1 MKNKCRAI
9 EKQKRLN
16 FEVEI
21 SPIMFMRQLSF
32 GIVVFAI
39 FFISACAISE
49 PSYDVPRKAI
59 LNQNAP
65 GTVWLMKNLFLDKSE
80 ICNLDY
86 LEYLH
91 WCYRKDKV
99 QYKKA
104 MPDTAC
110 WLNSEFNYKCLVA
123 YYLRYTFNRDYP
135 VVGLSFSQAQSYCK
149 WRTDRVNEV
158 AYMVEHHLKSLP
170 DSGLIIPQRVI
181 FRLPTS
187 EEWEYAA
194 MAGLNYKKYPLGYE
208 KLFFY
213 STMTKENL
221 NYQLLSKIDCDPQS
235 QPTVSSTSGYP
246 NRFGLYH
253 LLGNV
258 SEMVADSLYKGLNY
272 TTYIDGKPLT
282 QVDYN
287 HKMSFKY
294 TQPEPW
300 LGFRCICE
308 VKDYKYDASETIL
321 NDLIV
326 GNEFD
331 STYLKRLKRD
341 TNFAYYFYPGTFKNV
356 RNKGIFMASHE
367 FFVKNVQTEN
377 PADSLFLIFTESNLY
392 NKTKVKETSCAFLYY
407 YFPSNARLAKQKFKE
422 LDRYLTKMTRKRTV
436 GPILIYGGKP
446 KEHEKEISYVIDNDK
461 GGRCL
466 ILTLDFDIQSNMWF
480 VEIY

>member
-32 GIVVFAI
+32 WIVVFAI

-208 KLFFY
+208 KLFLMECIEEQTEAFEIVV
-213 STMTKENL
+213 TMSEKVLLDGKILEILPINEIVNKKETKEFL
-221 NYQLLSKIDCDPQS
+221 DCDKINGLLIVRS
-235 QPTVSSTSGYP
+235 RKSGD
-246 NRFGLYH
+246 RLK
-253 LLGNV
+253 LC
-258 SEMVADSLYKGLNY
+258 
-272 TTYIDGKPLT
+272 GKPGSKSLKKLMI
-282 QVDYN
+282 DA
-287 HKMSFKY
+287 KI
-294 TQPEPW
+294 P
-300 LGFRCICE
+300 
-308 VKDYKYDASETIL
+308 VK
-321 NDLIV
+321 
-326 GNEFD
+326 
-331 STYLKRLKRD
+331 KRD
-341 TNFAYYFYPGTFKNV
+341 QSIVLCCDNEIVWVEEIGISDHFCATNETKKCAQIIIKEKN
-356 RNKGIFMASHE
+356 E
-367 FFVKNVQTEN
+367 
-377 PADSLFLIFTESNLY
+377 
-392 NKTKVKETSCAFLYY
+392 
-407 YFPSNARLAKQKFKE
+407 
-422 LDRYLTKMTRKRTV
+422 
-436 GPILIYGGKP
+436 
-446 KEHEKEISYVIDNDK
+446 
-461 GGRCL
+461 
-466 ILTLDFDIQSNMWF
+466 
-480 VEIY
+480 